1 MCYRLSM
8 DNRTCA
14 GMLFAHKLP
23 KMNTWSCHIP
33 IINLH
38 GFSLSLGWSSFRL
51 FTVADSGVAW
61 HDTNCN
67 PPSPIFLLPLLRLKI
82 SVLASL
88 LWFFQGRCTLSH
100 CWALGRVL
108 FLSTAFDP
116 DPSLFGFRLGFLGE
130 HFLTL
135 PAWFK
140 HHSWGLQH
148 VHVPCLGAYQTTQQ
162 LPI

>member
-38 GFSLSLGWSSFRL
+38 GFSLSLGWSSDSSL
-51 FTVADSGVAW
+51 WLTVASHGMTPIAP
-61 HDTNCN
+61 
-67 PPSPIFLLPLLRLKI
+67 PPSPIFLLPLLHLKI
-82 SVLASL
+82 GVLASL

-148 VHVPCLGAYQTTQQ
+148 VHFPCLGAYQTTQQ